1 MDSKEYL
8 ADKIVEF
15 RKESGYTY
23 EEVGRAIGRSRQ
35 TVSCWEKMTRQPTSD
50 DVVKLAAIFGRSI
63 SDFYPP
69 EQIDAAEG
77 ARDGFVRRMDELS
90 VREWALVKQLRKL
103 SPEALD
109 ETEHFVSILASS
121 RRYQGRSDK

>member
-8 ADKIVEF
+8 ADKIVEY

-77 ARDGFVRRMDELS
+77 ARDGFVHRMDELS

-103 SPEALD
+103 NPDALE
-109 ETEHFVSILASS
+109 ETEHFVSILAGS